1 MFFERLT
8 NFLCEYITIP
18 QQYKDKSGNVSDEV
32 IIKHCVGFLIENK
45 VFEKEEMRKQALK
58 DYKIII
64 PHCYFKGA

>member
-32 IIKHCVGFLIENK
+32 IIKHCFGFLIENK

-58 DYKIII
+58 DYEIII